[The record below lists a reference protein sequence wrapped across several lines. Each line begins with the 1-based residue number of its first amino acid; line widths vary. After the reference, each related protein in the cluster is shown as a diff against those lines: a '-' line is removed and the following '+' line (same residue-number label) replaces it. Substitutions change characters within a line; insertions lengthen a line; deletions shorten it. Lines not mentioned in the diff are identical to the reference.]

1 MALDASRGRVLA
13 GEREGGLGA
22 VIERGS
28 GPIRGR
34 VAELAI
40 LRESSGGVIRIR
52 SALVVVQVAGITG
65 SAQALVNAARMA
77 LDACRGDVLAGQR
90 ESGLGGVIELS
101 SRPIGGGV
109 A

>member
-1 MALDASRGRVLA
+1 MALDASRRDVLA
-13 GEREGGLGA
+13 GEREGRLGR
-22 VIERGS
+22 VIEGGS
-28 GPIRGR
+28 GPIRGG
-34 VAELAI
+34 VTELAV
-40 LRESSGGVIRIR
+40 LRESGGDVIGIR
-52 SALVVVQVAGITG
+52 GALIVVQVARIAG
-65 SAQALVNAARMA
+65 SAQALINAARMA